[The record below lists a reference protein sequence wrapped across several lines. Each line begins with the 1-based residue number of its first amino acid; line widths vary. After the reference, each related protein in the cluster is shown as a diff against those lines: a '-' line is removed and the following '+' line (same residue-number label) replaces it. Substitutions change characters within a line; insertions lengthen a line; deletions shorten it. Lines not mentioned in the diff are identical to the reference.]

1 MMKLIDN
8 ARDWHKF
15 ASVRLGMLAGLIAA
29 YFAQYPDQW
38 AAFVAMF
45 PEPVR
50 PMVGLALFVAAA
62 GTRVV
67 SFKGKSNV

>member
-15 ASVRLGMLAGLIAA
+15 ASVRLAALAGVVAA

-50 PMVGLALFVAAA
+50 PLVGLGLFVVAA

-67 SFKGKSNV
+67 SFKGKTND